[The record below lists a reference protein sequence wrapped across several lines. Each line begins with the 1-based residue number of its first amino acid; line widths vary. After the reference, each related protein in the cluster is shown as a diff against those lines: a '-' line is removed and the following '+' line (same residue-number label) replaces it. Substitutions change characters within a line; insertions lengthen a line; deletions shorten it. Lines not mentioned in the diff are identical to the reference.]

1 MLVGF
6 PNGVSLQ
13 GLIVNLRATAALA
26 AILLAPYACAGVDS
40 STGPD
45 SAGLTSQTPNRNN
58 SSGIPGAP
66 SSASGTGISGVAII
80 SDDFATYP
88 NTAGLMARVSSLHG
102 GTGDWQT
109 AFYSDGYGSNVSI
122 DPTVRY
128 NGHATMKYSQ
138 LGGSAGSPWL
148 GVRLPAPLKHIWYRA
163 RVRFSPGFTT
173 TGTLVNSANAY
184 KLISWGWSGAGLNG
198 SGRLEITNTNEYE
211 LYENVQVGPSLLGG
225 GSYLKA
231 GNISTEWTDGGWYD
245 YIVEVDHSQPTG
257 AIRLWRSRDGQ
268 SPVYQGQAT
277 EKMND
282 GSSMPALTDISVGLN
297 FNQVR
302 APNQNQAV
310 WWGQWEVVDG
320 TQHPNP
326 FGLSR

>member
-1 MLVGF
+1 M
-6 PNGVSLQ
+6 
-13 GLIVNLRATAALA
+13 
-26 AILLAPYACAGVDS
+26 D
-40 STGPD
+40 
-45 SAGLTSQTPNRNN
+45 
-58 SSGIPGAP
+58 
-66 SSASGTGISGVAII
+66 
-80 SDDFATYP
+80 
-88 NTAGLMARVSSLHG
+88 RVSSLHG
-102 GTGDWQT
+102 GTGDWRT
-109 AFYSDGYGSNVSI
+109 AFYSDGYGSNISI
-122 DPTVRY
+122 DPTVKY

-148 GVRLPAPLKHIWYRA
+148 GVRLPAPLKHIWYRVT
-163 RVRFSPGFTT
+163 VRFSPGFTT
-173 TGTLVNSANAY
+173 TGTLTNSANAY
-184 KLISWGWSGAGLNG
+184 KMLSWGWSGFGLDG
-198 SGRLEITNTNEYE
+198 SGRLEITNTTQYE
-211 LYENVQVGPSLLGG
+211 LYENVQKGPSLIGG
-225 GSYLKA
+225 GSYLQA
-231 GNISTEWTDGGWYD
+231 GNVSTEWTDGGWYD
-245 YIVEVDHSQPTG
+245 YIIEVDHSQPTG

-268 SPVYQGQAT
+268 SPVYQGLAT